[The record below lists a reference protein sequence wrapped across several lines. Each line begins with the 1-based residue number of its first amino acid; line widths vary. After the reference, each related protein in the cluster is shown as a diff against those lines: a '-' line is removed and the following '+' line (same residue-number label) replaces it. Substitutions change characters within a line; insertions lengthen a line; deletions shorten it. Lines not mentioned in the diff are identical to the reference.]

1 MPKIYI
7 AKAFKLQHQDKD
19 GKPTVSEFA
28 VGNHTVAAD
37 VANHWFVK
45 AHTGEEP
52 VGGAEGEADLS
63 EQRAALD
70 SAAEFLEG
78 KAEQLKTFQGT
89 LDARSDALADGESK
103 LAERVIAAD
112 QRTAD
117 LDQRE
122 AALAAREQA
131 LATAEKAVVEAA
143 AKTAK
148 K

>member
-19 GKPTVSEFA
+19 GKPTVTHFD
-28 VGNHTVAAD
+28 VGNHTVPAD
-37 VANHWFVK
+37 VAEHWFVK

-52 VGGAEGEADLS
+52 AAGTDDDADLAEKRS
-63 EQRAALD
+63 ALD

-78 KAEQLKTFQGT
+78 KAKELKGLQDA
-89 LDARSDALADGESK
+89 LDARTIALTEGEAK
-103 LAERVIAAD
+103 LAGRVSAAD
-112 QRTAD
+112 QRAAE

-131 LATAEKAVVEAA
+131 LATAEKAAAEAA
-143 AKTAK
+143 AKTVK